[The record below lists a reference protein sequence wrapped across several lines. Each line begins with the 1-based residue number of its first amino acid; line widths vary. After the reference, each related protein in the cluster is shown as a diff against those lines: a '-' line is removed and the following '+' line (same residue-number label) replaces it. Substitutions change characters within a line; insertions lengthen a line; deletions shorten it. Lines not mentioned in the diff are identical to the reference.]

1 MVFRE
6 SMIGAWRICSLGVGL
21 GCLVACEE
29 PGGTEPDAGVQ
40 ARCNP
45 AAKFGRQVELASLN
59 TVSNEE
65 QASLSADELTV
76 HFSRDDGNGAY
87 DIYEATRASK
97 TASFAGA
104 APLPGVN
111 TAGEDREPRMTADGL
126 TMFATT
132 RATPSG
138 LFRIVSATRASK
150 SVPFGPLQPV
160 PVVNGTAS
168 DSDPFISADGRVL
181 YFTSDRGGNFGLYRS
196 TQTGGVF
203 SAPEPVAGTNLQT
216 PYMELT
222 PVVSDDELTM
232 YFGSSRPNL
241 GSVDIYQTTR
251 ASVQDPFGEPIALT
265 ELNGPDAQ
273 LPSWI
278 SADNCELYFTRY
290 VMASGLELMSSLR
303 GR

>member
-1 MVFRE
+1 MT
-6 SMIGAWRICSLGVGL
+6 GAWRICSLGVGL
-21 GCLVACEE
+21 GFLIVCEACEE
-29 PGGTEPDAGVQ
+29 SGGASGPDAGVQ

-45 AAKFGRQVELASLN
+45 AAKFGRQIEVASLN
-59 TVSNEE
+59 TTSNEE
-65 QASLSADELTV
+65 QAALSPDELTV

-97 TASFAGA
+97 TASFGGA
-104 APLPGVN
+104 APVPGVN
-111 TAGEDREPRMTADGL
+111 TAAEDREPRITADGL

-138 LFRIVSATRASK
+138 QFRIASATRASK
-150 SVPFGPLQPV
+150 SDPFGALQPV
-160 PVVNGTAS
+160 PVVNGTAN

-181 YFTSDRGGNFGLYRS
+181 YFSSDRGGNYALYRS
-196 TQTGGVF
+196 TQAGGAF
-203 SAPEPVAGTNLQT
+203 SAPEPVAGTNLET

-222 PVVSDDELTM
+222 PIVSDDELTM

-251 ASVQDPFGEPIALT
+251 ANLQDPFGEPIALT

-290 VMASGLELMSSLR
+290 VMARGLELMSSLR

>member
-1 MVFRE
+1 MT
-6 SMIGAWRICSLGVGL
+6 GAWRICSLGVVL
-21 GCLVACEE
+21 GCLLVCEACDES
-29 PGGTEPDAGVQ
+29 GGASGPDAGVQ

-45 AAKFGRQVELASLN
+45 AAKFGRQVDLSSLN
-59 TVSNEE
+59 TESNEE
-65 QASLSADELTV
+65 QAALSPDELTI
-76 HFSRDDGNGAY
+76 HFSRDDGGGAY

-97 TASFAGA
+97 TASFSGA
-104 APLPGVN
+104 APVPGVN
-111 TAGEDREPRMTADGL
+111 TSAEDREPRITADGL

-138 LFRIVSATRASK
+138 QFRIVSATRAST
-150 SVPFGPLQPV
+150 SIPFGPLQPV
-160 PVVNGTAS
+160 PVVNGTGN

-181 YFTSDRGGNFGLYRS
+181 YFTSDRGGNYALYRS
-196 TQTGGVF
+196 AQSAGVF
-203 SAPEPVAGTNLQT
+203 SAPEPVAGTNLDT

-232 YFGSSRPNL
+232 YFASSRPNL

-265 ELNGPDAQ
+265 ELNGPEAQ

-290 VMASGLELMSSLR
+290 ALGHGLELVSSLR

>member
-1 MVFRE
+1 
-6 SMIGAWRICSLGVGL
+6 
-21 GCLVACEE
+21 
-29 PGGTEPDAGVQ
+29 VQ

-45 AAKFGRQVELASLN
+45 AAKFGRQVELTSLN
-59 TVSNEE
+59 TTSNGE
-65 QASLSADELTV
+65 QGALSADELTI

-97 TASFAGA
+97 TASFGGA
-104 APLPGVN
+104 APVPGVN
-111 TAGEDREPRMTADGL
+111 SAAEDREPRITADGL
-126 TMFATT
+126 TMFATS

-138 LFRIVSATRASK
+138 QFRVTFASRAST
-150 SVPFGPLQPV
+150 SVPFGALQPV
-160 PVVNGTAS
+160 PVVNGTAN

-181 YFTSDRGGNFGLYRS
+181 YFSSDRGGNYGLYRS

-203 SAPEPVAGTNLQT
+203 SAPALVVGAMFDT

-222 PVVSDDELTM
+222 PVVSEDELTI
-232 YFGSSRPNL
+232 YFASSRPNL
-241 GSVDIYQTTR
+241 GSVDIYQATR
-251 ASVQDPFGEPIALT
+251 ANAQDPFGEPIALT

-290 VMASGLELMSSLR
+290 AMGNGLELMSSLR